1 MNLTRPLATALLAT
15 ALSFAAQAQDK
26 DSQGG
31 TATDAGFFK
40 NASASGL
47 TEVAASKVALERS
60 SSPTVKKFAQTMID
74 DHTKANEEL
83 EGLKSGDKGY
93 SIAGQPTPDG
103 EKLIDA
109 MKRLSGAEL
118 NSTYRKMMIA
128 DHEKAVAMFEVEVEK
143 GSNPELKAF
152 AKKTLP
158 TLKHHLKDAK
168 ALPAK

>member
-1 MNLTRPLATALLAT
+1 MTLARSLATALLAT

-31 TATDAGFFK
+31 TATDSGFFK
-40 NASASGL
+40 NASAAGV

-60 SSPTVKKFAQTMID
+60 SSPAVKKFAQTMID
-74 DHTKANEEL
+74 DHTKAGDEL
-83 EGLKSGDKGY
+83 KELKSGDKGY
-93 SIAGQPTPDG
+93 SIAEQPTPDG
-103 EKLIDA
+103 AKIIDA
-109 MKRLSGAEL
+109 MTRLSGAEL
-118 NSTYRKMMIA
+118 NNTYRKMMIA
-128 DHEKAVAMFEVEVEK
+128 DHEEAVAMFEVEVEK
-143 GSNPELKAF
+143 GSNPELKDF